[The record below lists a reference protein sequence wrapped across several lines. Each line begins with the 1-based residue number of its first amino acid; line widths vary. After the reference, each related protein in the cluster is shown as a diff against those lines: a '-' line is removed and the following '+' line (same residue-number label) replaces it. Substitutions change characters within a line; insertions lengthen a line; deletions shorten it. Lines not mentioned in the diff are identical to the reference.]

1 LTSFFSCLTNRAS
14 GVIHVKM
21 RITPALLI
29 TSFAV
34 AALVSQ
40 PAAQTQTPPPKASPS
55 PKAPTPPQT
64 SGQAPRRAVG
74 TGGSATF
81 AVSVTDPAGAPLDSV
96 KVMVQG
102 PLTREVRTEFG
113 RIALEN
119 LPAGMYRLRFEREG
133 FVTLE
138 REVAAKAGAPI
149 DVKVTLTPAPPPPKP
164 EPPPAPAAPPP
175 GPAVKADPV
184 ALDITAFLEKN
195 YVGRAPSKN
204 SQLGCSGGGTA
215 TLMQFKESV
224 PEHTHAD
231 ADEYLYVVAGVG
243 DVRIGGTN
251 QPLAASVFVQIPR
264 TMPHT
269 LTVRGKTPLV
279 VLSIKAGESCGT
291 ATAARTGGRP

>member
-1 LTSFFSCLTNRAS
+1 
-14 GVIHVKM
+14 
-21 RITPALLI
+21 
-29 TSFAV
+29 
-34 AALVSQ
+34 
-40 PAAQTQTPPPKASPS
+40 
-55 PKAPTPPQT
+55 
-64 SGQAPRRAVG
+64 VG

-81 AVSVTDPAGAPLDSV
+81 AVSVADPAGAPLDSV
-96 KVMVQG
+96 KVILQG
-102 PLTREVRTEFG
+102 PLSREVRTEFG

-138 REVAAKAGAPI
+138 REVAAKGGAPI
-149 DVKVTLTPAPPPPKP
+149 DVKVTLTPAPAAPKP
-164 EPPPAPAAPPP
+164 APPP
-175 GPAVKADPV
+175 EPVAPPRPPTVKADPV
-184 ALDITAFLEKN
+184 ALDIVAFLENKEN
-195 YVGRAPSKN
+195 RVGGAAAKN

-215 TLMQFKESV
+215 TLMQFKEAV

-231 ADEYLYVVAGVG
+231 ADEYLYVVAGTG

-291 ATAARTGGRP
+291 ATAVRAGGRH